1 MRVSELPFNKHI
13 GIQDDNG
20 VVTIAVKDL
29 HMNHL
34 GTVHAT
40 AIYGVA
46 EAGSGQ
52 FIIDKFG
59 EEFPDALAVTRA
71 GIVKYKSAAMED
83 ISAEVT
89 NSEPDPRQASDRLRK
104 KGAAKIAVE
113 VSVHSNNEIVAI
125 ATFDWFIRNG
135 KQRQAA
141 H

>member
-1 MRVSELPFNKHI
+1 MRVSDLPFNKHI
-13 GIQDDNG
+13 GIQDHNG
-20 VVTIAVKDL
+20 VVTIGVKDL

-52 FIIDKFG
+52 FIIENFG
-59 EEFPDALAVTRA
+59 DEFPDALAVTRT
-71 GIVKYKSAAMED
+71 GTIKYKSAAKED

-89 NSEPDPRQASDRLRK
+89 NSEPDLQKSLDRLRR
-104 KGAAKIAVE
+104 KGAAKLAVE

-125 ATFDWFIRNG
+125 ATFDWFIKNG
-135 KQRQAA
+135 
-141 H
+141 

>member
-1 MRVSELPFNKHI
+1 MRISDLPFNKHI
-13 GIQDDNG
+13 GIQDHNG
-20 VVTIAVKDL
+20 VVTIGVKDF

-52 FIIDKFG
+52 FIIENFG
-59 EEFPDALAVTRA
+59 DEFPDALAVARIGT
-71 GIVKYKSAAMED
+71 VKYKSAAKED
-83 ISAEVT
+83 ILAEVT
-89 NSEPDPRQASDRLRK
+89 NSEPDPHQALDRLRQ

-125 ATFDWFIRNG
+125 ATFDWFIKNG
-135 KQRQAA
+135 
-141 H
+141 

>member
-1 MRVSELPFNKHI
+1 MRVSDLPFNKHI
-13 GIQDDNG
+13 GIQDHNG
-20 VVTIAVKDL
+20 AVGIAVKDF

-52 FIIDKFG
+52 FIIEKFG
-59 EEFPDALAVTRA
+59 AEFPEALAVTRA
-71 GIVKYKSAAMED
+71 GTIKYKSAATED

-89 NSEPDPRQASDRLRK
+89 NSQPEPEQALDRLRH

-113 VSVHSNNEIVAI
+113 VSIYSNNEIVAI
-125 ATFDWFIRNG
+125 ATFDWFLRNG
-135 KQRQAA
+135 QKPFK
-141 H
+141 

>member
-1 MRVSELPFNKHI
+1 MRVSDLPFNKHI
-13 GIQDDNG
+13 GIHEHNG
-20 VVTIAVKDL
+20 VVTVPVKDL

-52 FIIDKFG
+52 FIIEYFG
-59 EEFPDALAVTRA
+59 DEFPDAIAVTRV
-71 GIVKYKSAAMED
+71 GTIKYKSAAHED
-83 ISAEVT
+83 IFAEVT
-89 NSEPDPRQASDRLRK
+89 DSQPTPHRALDRLRN

-113 VSVHSNNEIVAI
+113 VSVRSNNEIVAI

-135 KQRQAA
+135 
-141 H
+141 

>member
-1 MRVSELPFNKHI
+1 MRVSDLPFNKHI
-13 GIQDDNG
+13 GIQDHNG
-20 VVTIAVKDL
+20 VVTIPVKDL

-52 FIIDKFG
+52 FIIENFG
-59 EEFPDALAVTRA
+59 DEFPDALAVTRI
-71 GIVKYKSAAMED
+71 GTVKYKSAAKED
-83 ISAEVT
+83 ILAEVT
-89 NSEPDPRQASDRLRK
+89 NSEPDPHQALDRLRQ

-135 KQRQAA
+135 
-141 H
+141 

>member
-1 MRVSELPFNKHI
+1 MRVSELPFNRHI
-13 GIQDDNG
+13 GIKDENG
-20 VVTIAVKDL
+20 VVSIAVKDL
-29 HMNHL
+29 HKNHL

-59 EEFPDALAVTRA
+59 EEFPEALAVTRA
-71 GIVKYKSAAMED
+71 GTVKYRSAATED
-83 ISAEVT
+83 ILAEVT
-89 NSEPDPRQASDRLRK
+89 NSKPDPQQALERLRQ

-113 VSVHSNNEIVAI
+113 VSVYSNNEIVAI

-135 KQRQAA
+135 
-141 H
+141 